1 MNPKTYMKPLLAV
14 LLSLGI
20 AVAPTASRAEM
31 ISTDQSMQAETA
43 QNKATIDGFI
53 SREDVQHKMQE
64 LGLGAIITAQRIAL
78 LNDAEAR
85 ELAQKINALPAGG
98 NFSSLTNNDIIII
111 LLAAILLVLIL

>member
-1 MNPKTYMKPLLAV
+1 MNPNAFLKPLLAA

-20 AVAPTASRAEM
+20 AVSPTAAKAE
-31 ISTDQSMQAETA
+31 IITTDQSTQAETT

-53 SREDVQHKMQE
+53 TRADVQHKMQE
-64 LGLGAIITAQRIAL
+64 LGLGTIITAKRIAL

>member
-1 MNPKTYMKPLLAV
+1 MNPNAFLKPLLAA

-20 AVAPTASRAEM
+20 AVAPTAAPAEM
-31 ISTDQSMQAETA
+31 ITTDQSMQAETA
-43 QNKATIDGFI
+43 KNKATIDGFI
-53 SREDVQHKMQE
+53 TRADVQDKMQE

>member
-1 MNPKTYMKPLLAV
+1 MNQITVLKPLLAA

-20 AVAPTASRAEM
+20 AVAPTASKAEM
-31 ISTDQSMQAETA
+31 ITTDQSTQAETA

-53 SREDVQHKMQE
+53 SRADVQHKMQE
-64 LGLGAIITAQRIAL
+64 LGLGTIITAQRIAL

-85 ELAQKINALPAGG
+85 ELAQKINDLPAGG

>member
-1 MNPKTYMKPLLAV
+1 MNPKALLKPMLAA

-20 AVAPTASRAEM
+20 ATGSTAARAEL
-31 ISTDQSMQAETA
+31 IGTEQATQVETA

-53 SREDVQHKMQE
+53 SRAEVQQKMQE
-64 LGLGAIITAQRIAL
+64 LGLSTIITAQRIAL